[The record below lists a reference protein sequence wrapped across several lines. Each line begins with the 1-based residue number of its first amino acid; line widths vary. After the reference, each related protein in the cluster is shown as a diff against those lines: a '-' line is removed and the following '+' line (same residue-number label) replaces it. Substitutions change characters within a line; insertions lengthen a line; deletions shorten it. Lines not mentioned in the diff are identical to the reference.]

1 MQLILYLG
9 LKIRGLFLI
18 NKGLSSSLAGYH
30 PRLGISPGRWRSRVR
45 VPLAPLINGFKYFQW
60 IIDIEI
66 ECIGSYV
73 YNTVEVTT
81 RMPYRLSTI
90 LNKLDNLDNHS
101 NALLIKE
108 FYDYMDKNNLS
119 ENHKHTRE
127 KHR

>member
-1 MQLILYLG
+1 M
-9 LKIRGLFLI
+9 
-18 NKGLSSSLAGYH
+18 AGYH
-30 PRLGISPGRWRSRVR
+30 PMLGISPGRWRSRVR

-119 ENHKHTRE
+119 DNHKHTRE